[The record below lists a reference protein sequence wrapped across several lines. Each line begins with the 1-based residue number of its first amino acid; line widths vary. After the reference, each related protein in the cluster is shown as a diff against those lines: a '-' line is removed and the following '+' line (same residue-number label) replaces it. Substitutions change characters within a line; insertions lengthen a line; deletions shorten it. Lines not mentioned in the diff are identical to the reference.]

1 LQPILVAAAV
11 DYKIFAGRR
20 HGDLA
25 TRVANDIKDQRRI
38 EEGFDQPWES
48 PMPLPSKLSPE
59 GERQRWLEGGSI
71 LVGRPSF
78 KEYMAGFRRGWT
90 DSLERV
96 DPEEALSREL
106 QSDGKFDEL
115 IVDEPPSPVGD
126 LDGEPLPTPSRLSP
140 SRRFS
145 PIEAMRDK
153 SQVASSTSSSF
164 SKPAPG
170 PSPADVLPPIQ
181 IPSQPPLL
189 LVPFVNYVG
198 WRLIPHMIWDFF
210 NERHKVKAGAEAGY
224 QIVMKHTHPFV
235 SSVLSNAQDDA
246 VSEGDLN
253 FDRSAE
259 TYYPPSSAKI
269 PDNIAT
275 AREEY
280 YKTAIEKLK
289 TARTLARRER
299 EPTDDELKS
308 PPPTEVEIHDE
319 RLKKELRWRGEE
331 RGWQIVKPDSPVEWD
346 QRMDGLFKVFT
357 DPPPSS

>member
-1 LQPILVAAAV
+1 
-11 DYKIFAGRR
+11 
-20 HGDLA
+20 
-25 TRVANDIKDQRRI
+25 
-38 EEGFDQPWES
+38 
-48 PMPLPSKLSPE
+48 
-59 GERQRWLEGGSI
+59 
-71 LVGRPSF
+71 
-78 KEYMAGFRRGWT
+78 
-90 DSLERV
+90 
-96 DPEEALSREL
+96 
-106 QSDGKFDEL
+106 
-115 IVDEPPSPVGD
+115 
-126 LDGEPLPTPSRLSP
+126 
-140 SRRFS
+140 
-145 PIEAMRDK
+145 
-153 SQVASSTSSSF
+153 
-164 SKPAPG
+164 
-170 PSPADVLPPIQ
+170 
-181 IPSQPPLL
+181 
-189 LVPFVNYVG
+189 
-198 WRLIPHMIWDFF
+198 MIWDFF

-269 PDNIAT
+269 LDNIAT